1 MIFKKNELY
10 VLCKVFTFQP
20 FCDGTHKTL
29 ADRNWTK
36 VKFKPVVFRVEEEKT
51 YFLCNCKHTKNPPFC
66 DGTHRELEEQ
76 DKWKGKKE

>member
-1 MIFKKNELY
+1 MIKMKFFL
-10 VLCKVFTFQP
+10 FQP
-20 FCDGTHKTL
+20 LCDGTHKTL

-36 VKFKPVVFRVEEEKT
+36 VKFKPLVFRMEEEKT
-51 YFLCNCKHTKNPPFC
+51 YFLCNCKQTKNQPFC